1 MKPRVLLYCHNVL
14 GFGHIVRSMLI
25 ARHLGGAAE
34 VRLIT
39 GCRFLDRLRVPE
51 EVGVVMLPALRA
63 EADGRLTPVDG
74 GFLGSALRRRGKL
87 IAQQVREWQPHA
99 LLVDHNPFGLM
110 GELVE
115 TLDAI
120 RDEALP
126 TSMVW
131 GIRDIWSSPEYL
143 ANMLRQYPGDPGAMK
158 HRIQLYHSAIA
169 YTDGAWLETLG
180 RYDSG
185 MLPERTA
192 SVGFVTEP
200 VAVPRCLGSSVPR
213 REEEAPRNRGTEEPR
228 NPLVAVLSGGG
239 EGAER
244 LASLVLNAVQDDPLR
259 LRFVVGPFA
268 SPDGIR
274 ALAGNDPR
282 IEVWPEGSVE
292 EAIGDASLIVS
303 RTGYNTAYTVVQSDL
318 PVTFVPLSGGNEEQ
332 SSRAARLS
340 ELERVESIDDRDANA
355 ASALRESIL
364 RGLAAGRR
372 ARPLPFSTDGARR
385 AAEWVLA
392 AARENLP

>member
-25 ARHLGGAAE
+25 ARQLSGEAE

-39 GCRFLDRLRVPE
+39 GCRFLDHLRVPE
-51 EVGVVMLPALRA
+51 DVGVVMLPALRA

-115 TLDAI
+115 TLDAV
-120 RDEALP
+120 RDEGLP

-143 ANMLRQYPGDPGAMK
+143 ANMLRQYPGDPDAMK
-158 HRIQLYHSAIA
+158 QRIKLYHSAIA
-169 YTDGAWLETLG
+169 YTDGTWLETLE
-180 RYDSG
+180 RYDAG

-200 VAVPRCLGSSVPR
+200 VAVPRSLGSSVPR
-213 REEEAPRNRGTEEPR
+213 GGPETPRYRGTEEPR

-244 LASLVLNAVQDDPLR
+244 LASLVLAGCRASRCGCASSSARSHPRTASVRWRNTTR
-259 LRFVVGPFA
+259 GSRCGPKGPSRMPSA
-268 SPDGIR
+268 TPRSSSPVPATTLPTR
-274 ALAGNDPR
+274 
-282 IEVWPEGSVE
+282 SC
-292 EAIGDASLIVS
+292 S
-303 RTGYNTAYTVVQSDL
+303 RSC
-318 PVTFVPLSGGNEEQ
+318 
-332 SSRAARLS
+332 R
-340 ELERVESIDDRDANA
+340 
-355 ASALRESIL
+355 
-364 RGLAAGRR
+364 
-372 ARPLPFSTDGARR
+372 
-385 AAEWVLA
+385 
-392 AARENLP
+392 

>member
-14 GFGHIVRSMLI
+14 GFGHIVRSMHV
-25 ARHLGGAAE
+25 ARQLRGDAE
-34 VRLIT
+34 ARLIT
-39 GCRFLDRLRVPE
+39 GCRFLDRIRVPE

-74 GFLGSALRRRGKL
+74 GFLGSALRRRGKR

-115 TLDAI
+115 TLDAV

-131 GIRDIWSSPEYL
+131 GIRDIWSSPDYL
-143 ANMLRQYPGDPGAMK
+143 ANMLRQYPGDPDAMK
-158 HRIQLYHSAIA
+158 RRIRLYHSAIA
-169 YTDGAWLETLG
+169 YTDGTWLETLE
-180 RYDSG
+180 RYDSA

-200 VAVPRCLGSSVPR
+200 VAASQPSAG
-213 REEEAPRNRGTEEPR
+213 A
-228 NPLVAVLSGGG
+228 PLVAVLSGGG

-244 LASLVLNAVQDDPLR
+244 LASLVLAAVQGEPLR

-268 SPDGIR
+268 SADDIR
-274 ALAGNDPR
+274 ALAANDPR
-282 IEVWPEGSVE
+282 IEIWPEGAVE
-292 EAIGDASLIVS
+292 DAIGDASLIVS

-332 SSRAARLS
+332 SIRAARLS
-340 ELERVESIDDRDANA
+340 ELDRVESIDDRDPNA
-355 ASALRESIL
+355 ATALRESIL
-364 RGLAAGRR
+364 RGIAAGRR
-372 ARPLPFSTDGARR
+372 PRPLPFSTDGARR

-392 AARENLP
+392 AAREHMP